1 MQVFD
6 GKQELIKT
14 RKEKSI
20 KNMLLNIC
28 NGITKRMQIS
38 KISIFICF
46 RVLLLLQPVSWQK
59 GGLTLSGYS

>member
-38 KISIFICF
+38 KISSF
-46 RVLLLLQPVSWQK
+46 RVLLLLQPVSLQK